1 MCSIVNH
8 MTFTK
13 SDQCA
18 DWQLYNR
25 STPKNSC
32 SVHFQC
38 VTIIR
43 QALDVR
49 DVGGFQLISP
59 GSNICSIGESEPI
72 VSLNR
77 GLFLLMIEYLKCFLG
92 ISRRFQ
98 R

>member
-8 MTFTK
+8 ATFTK

-32 SVHFQC
+32 SVHFEC

-43 QALDVR
+43 QALDV
-49 DVGGFQLISP
+49 GGFQFIISP

-77 GLFLLMIEYLKCFLG
+77 GSFLLMIEYLKCVLG